1 MFDCLNDGTI
11 SIQANCLDIAKYLQ
25 NHGISDQVV
34 DIFTKNTID
43 GLSFCLLTEKDLQE
57 MDIKQIGVRKRI
69 LYLCSFW
76 RQQVEKQRY
85 GEYTLPR
92 ISSQNSL
99 VDLLNYQDPKLLAES
114 HICKS
119 NGNNNID
126 CIMEGSLLNDSDYGI
141 DEDNSNSWKL
151 IISCLYFVFSTCVT
165 AFVIV
170 LAHERLPV
178 TSKYPPLPD
187 LFLDNLPHIGWGFIA
202 AEVVGIILFIIW
214 STILILHKYRWILM
228 RRFFVLMGT
237 IFLLRSVTMIIT
249 SLSVPGS
256 HLSDQC
262 SPYIVKDHS
271 QRFQRVLEI
280 WKGLGL
286 YITGIQ
292 TCGDYLFSGHT
303 TCLTLFNFFITEY
316 SPKKLYLLHTF
327 SWVLNLFGVFFILAC
342 HEHYSI
348 DVFIAIYLS
357 SRLFLYYH
365 CLANSNIL
373 HLPGNERTRV
383 WFPLFSFFEGN
394 VTSVVPNVYELPFS
408 FNYFNKS
415 NHNDINST
423 NGDNSSNSDTY
434 NQNLHKKQML
444 NDHRKVNHSLLRN
457 YYNEYSI
464 RYQTPQTLDLIVT
477 KYEDNF
483 KKKNVSNI
491 CLAVFQ
497 FRIVQHYFI
506 KVTDNNTTVISEL
519 SRKGR
524 ERKIQ

>member
-1 MFDCLNDGTI
+1 
-11 SIQANCLDIAKYLQ
+11 
-25 NHGISDQVV
+25 
-34 DIFTKNTID
+34 
-43 GLSFCLLTEKDLQE
+43 
-57 MDIKQIGVRKRI
+57 
-69 LYLCSFW
+69 
-76 RQQVEKQRY
+76 
-85 GEYTLPR
+85 
-92 ISSQNSL
+92 
-99 VDLLNYQDPKLLAES
+99 
-114 HICKS
+114 
-119 NGNNNID
+119 
-126 CIMEGSLLNDSDYGI
+126 MEGSLLNDSDYGI

-464 RYQTPQTLDLIVT
+464 RYQTPQILDLIVT

-483 KKKNVSNI
+483 KKKE
-491 CLAVFQ
+491 C
-497 FRIVQHYFI
+497 
-506 KVTDNNTTVISEL
+506 
-519 SRKGR
+519 
-524 ERKIQ
+524 

>member
-1 MFDCLNDGTI
+1 MQMFDCSNDETI
-11 SIQANCLDIAKYLQ
+11 SIQANSVDIAKYLQ
-25 NHGISDQVV
+25 NHGIPDQVV

-43 GLSFCLLTEKDLQE
+43 GLSLCLLTEKDLQE
-57 MDIKQIGVRKRI
+57 MNISQIGIRKRI
-69 LYLCSFW
+69 LFLCSLW
-76 RQQVEKQRY
+76 RHQVEKQRY
-85 GEYTLPR
+85 GGYALPR
-92 ISSQNSL
+92 IFSQNSL
-99 VDLLNYQDPKLLAES
+99 VDFLSFNDNRLSSELQPCRSSAN
-114 HICKS
+114 H
-119 NGNNNID
+119 NNNNNNTD
-126 CIMEGSLLNDSDYGI
+126 CAVESSLLNDSEYGI

-151 IISCLYFVFSTCVT
+151 LISFLYFIFSTCVT

-202 AEVVGIILFIIW
+202 AELVGIVLFVIW
-214 STILILHKYRWILM
+214 STILILHKYRWILI

-256 HLSDQC
+256 HLTDQC
-262 SPYIVKDHS
+262 SPYIVKNYT
-271 QRFQRVLEI
+271 QRFKRVLEI

-303 TCLTLFNFFITEY
+303 TCLTLLNFFITEY
-316 SPKKLYLLHTF
+316 TPRKFHLLHTF

-373 HLPGNERTRV
+373 HQPGNERTKI
-383 WFPLFSFFEGN
+383 WFPLFSFFENN
-394 VTSVVPNVYELPFS
+394 VTTVVPNVYEIPFRNNN
-408 FNYFNKS
+408 NYFSKCNHSNTTNSIHTTTNNNNINHMSTDSSVNIDNYNNFNRKQIMNDSRKS
-415 NHNDINST
+415 NHT
-423 NGDNSSNSDTY
+423 
-434 NQNLHKKQML
+434 
-444 NDHRKVNHSLLRN
+444 LLRN
-457 YYNEYSI
+457 HHSEYPLHNHIS
-464 RYQTPQTLDLIVT
+464 QTSVNAYTS
-477 KYEDNF
+477 KYDDSLN
-483 KKKNVSNI
+483 KKD
-491 CLAVFQ
+491 
-497 FRIVQHYFI
+497 Y
-506 KVTDNNTTVISEL
+506 
-519 SRKGR
+519 
-524 ERKIQ
+524 